1 MMVLFC
7 LKYDWNHF
15 EEKGKYSTSLSYRL
29 HKIIMR
35 TLLLYAWYMAF
46 IGDETF
52 VFVNRLSK
60 M

>member
-15 EEKGKYSTSLSYRL
+15 EEKGKYSTSFLYRL

-35 TLLLYAWYMAF
+35 TLLLYAWDMAF
-46 IGDETF
+46 IGETF
-52 VFVNRLSK
+52 VFVSRLSK